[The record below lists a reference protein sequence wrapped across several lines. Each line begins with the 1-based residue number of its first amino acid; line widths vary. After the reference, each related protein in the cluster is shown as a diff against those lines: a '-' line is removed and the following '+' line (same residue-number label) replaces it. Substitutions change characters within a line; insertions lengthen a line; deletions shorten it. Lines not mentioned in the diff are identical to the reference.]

1 MFVKVS
7 KLLLYVVFRA
17 DWKQL
22 SGFDKGELLEVFTTV
37 KHKDGLLKH
46 VSIIML
52 NVGFFKENSLRR
64 TCVGSVIVKD
74 VDVLFI

>member
-1 MFVKVS
+1 M
-7 KLLLYVVFRA
+7 
-17 DWKQL
+17 
-22 SGFDKGELLEVFTTV
+22 LEVFTTV

-52 NVGFFKENSLRR
+52 NVGFFKENSLMR